1 MSMELLLNE
10 LSVQPLSEDKYAA
23 NDKMKQFAEAI
34 SEARKKNFKLI
45 RSHLSSSEIS
55 LTEDYTL
62 FDWLQNKDVPT
73 KYRNFLFGMITQPF
87 IKDEDEEVVD
97 KYIEANYFFE
107 DSESGIAKTACT
119 GLASAYLYET
129 LSISLLSAPVW
140 NKTKLPIIIENEEET
155 RIESVFNVSSKKSFE
170 DEEIAEYVGN
180 LGNVELVETDIAP
193 KDKKI
198 HLADHHGKKELAE
211 LAKQLK
217 NSPYVVEM
225 RSTNWGGKKFIRKT
239 HKDGVI
245 EVVLY
250 KTSKGYALWV
260 QTTGRNLRETKA
272 IAQILDDRYS

>member
-155 RIESVFNVSSKKSFE
+155 RIESVFNVSLKKSFE

-245 EVVLY
+245 EVLLY

>member
-1 MSMELLLNE
+1 MELLLNE

-155 RIESVFNVSSKKSFE
+155 RIESVFNVSLKKSFE

>member
-1 MSMELLLNE
+1 MELLLNE